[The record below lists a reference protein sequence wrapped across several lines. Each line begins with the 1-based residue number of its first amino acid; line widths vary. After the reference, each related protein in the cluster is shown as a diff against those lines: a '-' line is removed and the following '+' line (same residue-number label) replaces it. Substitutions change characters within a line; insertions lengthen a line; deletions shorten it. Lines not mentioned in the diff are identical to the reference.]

1 MSMVWV
7 PRIPPV
13 ALTCGFASM
22 GAGHRLGSECRVEPA
37 CCADPAVP
45 CPRLPRLPLSSR
57 IRKGSGETP
66 VNDQVKPRC
75 QTSPEAR
82 HRACRSSRAPV
93 MPLGCPCG
101 ARGIIGR
108 EGNGSDHL
116 QWCRLWPSSQTDWR
130 SANRGPAHGSR
141 VRGCAGVRAALAVSD
156 LAGASTLLSG
166 RAWLALWWR
175 SWALRAPARGV
186 GSGRTPPSGEEGQHG
201 TGRERR
207 PPRGLVV
214 VLLVVGLVAL
224 VALAVGVFYLATPAD
239 KIPRGCR
246 GA

>member
-1 MSMVWV
+1 MRSLLGWAGRVGRPVREVAGLVGVYPWMVRRWSGRPQGGGQIRSTPWTPRMSST
-7 PRIPPV
+7 P
-13 ALTCGFASM
+13 T
-22 GAGHRLGSECRVEPA
+22 
-37 CCADPAVP
+37 
-45 CPRLPRLPLSSR
+45 R
-57 IRKGSGETP
+57 IRVRG
-66 VNDQVKPRC
+66 R
-75 QTSPEAR
+75 TSLL
-82 HRACRSSRAPV
+82 CRSCRALSAPVCCPARAPV

-130 SANRGPAHGSR
+130 SANPGPAHGSR